1 MAEGVYIYRFI
12 WAGACLSAGMNIDC
26 EIGIRGDSCQRGGLI
41 WGPQALP
48 ACLSLRHRSVA
59 ALHGSHSLLS
69 ASVSAR
75 EACLPLC
82 VLIFLLEWLLF
93 SPSSHSATCTRS
105 LPLFHSSSVCLSRF
119 LSLSQISP
127 FLSLALHLCPPFP
140 VSLSPN
146 ISPSPLSLSLYLSL
160 PFCLSKCIN
169 LSSSLHLSPPF
180 CLSPSLYIYL
190 PFLSFFLS
198 VYISL
203 PLSLSL
209 SFTLYISFS
218 PHLSFSYSSFI

>member
-105 LPLFHSSSVCLSRF
+105 LPLFHSSSV
-119 LSLSQISP
+119 SLGFSP
-127 FLSLALHLCPPFP
+127 FLKSPPSFPSLY
-140 VSLSPN
+140 
-146 ISPSPLSLSLYLSL
+146 ISVPLSLSLSLPISHPPLFLSPYIFLSL
-160 PFCLSKCIN
+160 SV
-169 LSSSLHLSPPF
+169 SLNAST
-180 CLSPSLYIYL
+180 SLPL
-190 PFLSFFLS
+190 
-198 VYISL
+198 YISL
-203 PLSLSL
+203 PLSVSLPLYTSISHFCLSFSLYTSLSPFLCLFLSL
-209 SFTLYISFS
+209 CTSLSP